1 MYDKVLIQEFEG
13 GTTYITE
20 ADDLETAKR
29 YMQYAMMGQPG
40 SICLTNS
47 DKSLSMVVYCG
58 PDFENQEI
66 SEDLTKAMVN
76 ALGLSMD
83 DLRAWISSNKT
94 EGGVSC

>member
-1 MYDKVLIQEFEG
+1 
-13 GTTYITE
+13 
-20 ADDLETAKR
+20 
-29 YMQYAMMGQPG
+29 
-40 SICLTNS
+40 
-47 DKSLSMVVYCG
+47 MVVYCG